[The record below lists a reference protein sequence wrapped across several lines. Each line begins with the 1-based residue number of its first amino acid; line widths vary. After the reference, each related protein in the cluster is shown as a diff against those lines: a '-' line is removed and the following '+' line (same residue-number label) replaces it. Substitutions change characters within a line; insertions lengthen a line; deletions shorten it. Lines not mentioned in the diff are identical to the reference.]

1 MCSGS
6 DVEIH
11 HLETAQP
18 LKFSNVSVSAPGPL
32 RASVDAEV
40 KYGNST
46 INLTVSRVTFYKRM
60 PLINIFR
67 FRWMLSRVGIS
78 QLSRLY
84 LLTRFECSITQ
95 TGLTF
100 TNYIRCHR

>member
-1 MCSGS
+1 MHGVSFSYFRLHFRLLTCSGS

-18 LKFSNVSVSAPGPL
+18 LKFSKVSVSAPGPL

-46 INLTVSRVTFYKRM
+46 INLTVSRVAFYKRM
-60 PLINIFR
+60 SLINIFR
-67 FRWMLSRVGIS
+67 FRWMLLQVGIS
-78 QLSRLY
+78 
-84 LLTRFECSITQ
+84 FSIIPV
-95 TGLTF
+95 GLF
-100 TNYIRCHR
+100 